1 MTVTLSDHLKMEIV
15 SGTMIDWN
23 TGEVEYSSTP
33 IASIVGPISNSVT
46 YLPVDPENE
55 NLVFGYRL
63 LANPIDYVAN
73 DKCNIAVSNTTK
85 DLETQEEHTEEFD
98 SSEFGDIPLAN
109 NGVFTSEIVDPNSNG
124 YLFGLEYDSVS
135 SVVTATSYKA
145 VYKMTYEVS
154 PYIETFSV
162 TRNGVQLENNSDIYQ
177 GDILRIQATSQNSM
191 VMAIN
196 DETVLSLVYSIDYQY
211 TVGSNVHISIDA
223 R

>member
-33 IASIVGPISNSVT
+33 IASITGPISNSVT

-85 DLETQEEHTEEFD
+85 DLETQEEYTEEFD
-98 SSEFGDIPLAN
+98 SSEFGDIPLTN
-109 NGVFTSEIVDPNSNG
+109 NGVFTSEIVDPNSTG
-124 YLFGLEYDSVS
+124 YLFGLEYNSVS
-135 SVVTATSYKA
+135 YVVTATSYKA

-154 PYIETFSV
+154 PDIENFSV

-191 VMAIN
+191 SMAIN
-196 DETVLSLVYSIDYQY
+196 DETVLSSVYSIDYQY